1 MQTLQTS
8 DTDTYCRE
16 ILQRYA
22 DGQLSDIDTRKAL
35 ADALHRSGIAATV
48 AGEKPYTSH
57 QQLVDVTAEMEE
69 LMVVKMMQQTK
80 GGYDLQR
87 GLDGA
92 SVTGWARQL
101 LRVARNSISRNL
113 RTGTDKYDL
122 VEPIVSV
129 VNDEIRF
136 RSRASMVFH
145 TQTREESAEMIEAAD
160 AGQRMLVAADWL
172 SARKRHLRDNSRLEA
187 QAASLTHAY
196 DIPALDRPR
205 LEERRRLSALLT
217 EDPSLAHR
225 SVTEMY
231 RLVGGDADQITSPV
245 DPGFL
250 PLWDDFAYNNLEAIA
265 TTDPKVALTLVEAV
279 LADRVRPSRTTL
291 RSFRAAVKSMGPP
304 RNWSR
309 VADEVCESFIALEFE
324 AYSSFDSTGSEYREQ
339 RIAGRS
345 IAVMKAPEVFARAL
359 KHKGQRLGTTEQA
372 LYAQL
377 DQLIRNLT
385 DVEVKA
391 PASAAAA

>member
-22 DGQLSDIDTRKAL
+22 DGHLSDIETRQAL

-48 AGEKPYTSH
+48 AGEKSYNSH
-57 QQLVDVTAEMEE
+57 QQLLDVTAEMEE
-69 LMVVKMMQQTK
+69 LVVTKMMQQTA

-101 LRVARNSISRNL
+101 LRVARNSVLRNL
-113 RTGTDKYDL
+113 RTATDRYDL
-122 VEPIVSV
+122 VEPVVSV
-129 VNDEIRF
+129 ENDEIRY

-145 TQTREESAEMIEAAD
+145 TQTREETAEMIEAAD
-160 AGQRMLVAADWL
+160 KGQRMLVAADWL

-196 DIPALDRPR
+196 DIPVLDRPR
-205 LEERRRLSALLT
+205 LQERRRLSALLT
-217 EDPSLAHR
+217 ADPSLAHR
-225 SVTEMY
+225 SVMEMY
-231 RLVGGDADQITSPV
+231 RLVGGDADQITNPV

-291 RSFRAAVKSMGPP
+291 RSFRAAVKSMGPA

-309 VADEVCESFIALEFE
+309 VAEEVCESFIALEFE
-324 AYSSFDSTGSEYREQ
+324 PYSSFDSTGAEYREQ
-339 RIAGRS
+339 RVAGRA

-359 KHKGQRLGTTEQA
+359 QHKGQRLGMTEQA

-391 PASAAAA
+391 PAAAAA